1 MRSWWRLSMAVALM
15 HLALMAALVL
25 WGRPQITE
33 SLQPTIR
40 VQMMLA
46 SPRESA
52 ATVRPPVSAVRSSES
67 VTRQAGPVIRP
78 APAVASRSSST
89 IGAVSESA
97 SEPAPSV
104 PARSSSAEAM
114 GVADR
119 EPMVDASYRGN
130 RAPEYPALS
139 RRLGEQG
146 AVVLRVLITAEG
158 RASEVIVLKSSGSAR
173 LDEAAKATIRDWRFL
188 PAVRGTRPVPAWYE
202 WRWEFRLSG

>member
-1 MRSWWRLSMAVALM
+1 MRSWWRLSMAVAVALV

-25 WGRPQITE
+25 WGRPRTAE

-40 VQMMLA
+40 VQMMSA
-46 SPRESA
+46 SPREPA
-52 ATVRPPVSAVRSSES
+52 ATARPPAS
-67 VTRQAGPVIRP
+67 VIRPAEPVIRL

-114 GVADR
+114 GLADR

-158 RASEVIVLKSSGSAR
+158 RASEVIVLNSSGSVR

-188 PAVRGTRPVPAWYE
+188 PAVRGARPIPAWYE

>member
-1 MRSWWRLSMAVALM
+1 MRSWWRLSMAVALV

-25 WGRPQITE
+25 WGRPRTAE

-40 VQMMLA
+40 VQMMSA
-46 SPRESA
+46 SPREPA
-52 ATVRPPVSAVRSSES
+52 ATARPPAS
-67 VTRQAGPVIRP
+67 VIRPAEPVIRL

-104 PARSSSAEAM
+104 PARSSPAEAM
-114 GVADR
+114 GLADR

-158 RASEVIVLKSSGSAR
+158 RASEVIVLNSSGSVR

-188 PAVRGTRPVPAWYE
+188 PAVRGARPIPAWYE